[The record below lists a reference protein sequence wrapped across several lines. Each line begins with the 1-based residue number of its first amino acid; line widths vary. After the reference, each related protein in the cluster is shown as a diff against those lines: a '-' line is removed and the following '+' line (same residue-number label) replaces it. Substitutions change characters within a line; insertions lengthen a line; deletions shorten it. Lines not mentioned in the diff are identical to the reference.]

1 VFTILE
7 DIFFLP
13 IFNVLMFLYWLV
25 RDFGLSIILLTLLIR
40 ALMIPL
46 TMKQLRSQRR
56 MMDLQPQL
64 AALKEQYKG
73 DQQGFARAQMQ
84 LMKEN
89 NVSMF
94 GGCLPLL
101 IQLPFLY
108 GLFYALRS
116 GLGNGKPGEA
126 SNIAH
131 INSQI
136 YPFLKFTNLTMP
148 GGSHPLDTFI
158 HWFSWLPGNPAL
170 NLNIPDP
177 THVLPILAALFTFIT
192 VRMSM
197 GASQARQAAAQ
208 SGQSAD
214 PKAAAQ
220 QNAQMQTMSI
230 MTYITPLFTLFIGW
244 QYAAGLSLYWVVST
258 LFGGVQQY
266 IITGWG
272 GLFKGIPQ
280 LDAWAKRQDMA
291 REERRLAK
299 RRAQGTNQSNVVEG
313 TASAVRSSLPA
324 SARSGANNRL
334 PVPKSS
340 ATNGI
345 APTLKTPSGNSAG
358 SAGKEKAKEGDW
370 IDQAKAETQ
379 PAPPKRK
386 ERPRPFV
393 TLVTPQE
400 QAAPTAPAPENESD
414 HANGIGQA
422 DEARAANG
430 AKATNGA
437 ASKSTSGSL
446 SKGAALTN
454 SAKPG
459 TPQAKR
465 KAPPRSGTVPKPKGG
480 KK

>member
-1 VFTILE
+1 MLSILQA
-7 DIFFLP
+7 IFYYP

-94 GGCLPLL
+94 GGCLPLV

-108 GLFYALRS
+108 GLFYALRD
-116 GLGNGKPGEA
+116 GLKGAVGE
-126 SNIAH
+126 

-136 YPFLKFTNLTMP
+136 YPFLKFTSVTP
-148 GGSHPLDTFI
+148 AGGSHPLNPYLD
-158 HWFSWLPGNPAL
+158 WFAWLPGHPAL
-170 NLNIPDP
+170 NLNAPDP

-197 GASQARQAAAQ
+197 GARATQQAAQAGQ
-208 SGQSAD
+208 SGD
-214 PKAAAQ
+214 TKAAAQ

-272 GLFKGIPQ
+272 GLFKGIPR
-280 LDAWAKRQDMA
+280 LDAWAKQQDMA

-299 RRAQGTNQSNVVEG
+299 RRAQGNGMSNVVEG
-313 TASAVRSSLPA
+313 TASAVRSSLPG
-324 SARSGANNRL
+324 SSRSGASNSI
-334 PVPKSS
+334 PVPKNS

-345 APTLKTPSGNSAG
+345 APTLKRPNANGATS
-358 SAGKEKAKEGDW
+358 SAGKDKAKESDW
-370 IDQAKAETQ
+370 IEQAKAETQ
-379 PAPPKRK
+379 PSPPKRK

-400 QAAPTAPAPENESD
+400 QAAPTAPLSEGESD
-414 HANGIGQA
+414 HANGVGQA
-422 DEARAANG
+422 DEASVANG
-430 AKATNGA
+430 AAT
-437 ASKSTSGSL
+437 KSTSGSL
-446 SKGAALTN
+446 SKGTALTN
-454 SAKPG
+454 SAKTG

>member
-1 VFTILE
+1 MLLSILQ
-7 DIFFLP
+7 DIFYLP

-25 RDFGLSIILLTLLIR
+25 HDFALSIILLTLLVR
-40 ALMIPL
+40 AVMIPL

-56 MMDLQPQL
+56 MMDIQPQL

-116 GLGNGKPGEA
+116 GLGGSAEA
-126 SNIAH
+126 IRQNL
-131 INSQI
+131 
-136 YPFLKFTNLTMP
+136 YPFMYFTLNHGVP
-148 GGSHPLDTFI
+148 DTYLR
-158 HWFSWLPGNPAL
+158 WFAWLPGHPAL
-170 NLNIPDP
+170 NLNAPDP
-177 THVLPILAALFTFIT
+177 THVLPILAALFTFIS
-192 VRMSM
+192 VRMTM
-197 GASQARQAAAQ
+197 GANAARQQMAQ
-208 SGQSAD
+208 TGNSSD

-258 LFGGVQQY
+258 LFGMAQQY
-266 IITGWG
+266 VITGWG

-280 LDAWAKRQDMA
+280 LEAWGKRQDMA

-299 RRAQGTNQSNVVEG
+299 RRAQGNGLGNVVEG
-313 TASAVRSSLPA
+313 SAAAVRSSSSSSSRNSA
-324 SARSGANNRL
+324 SSRL
-334 PVPKSS
+334 PVPKNS

-345 APTLKTPSGNSAG
+345 TPTLKTPTANGAG
-358 SAGKEKAKEGDW
+358 SAGKENAKESDW
-370 IDQAKAETQ
+370 IEQAKAETL
-379 PAPPKRK
+379 PSSTKRK

-400 QAAPTAPAPENESD
+400 KASPTTPLPDGASD
-414 HANGIGQA
+414 NTNGIDQTN
-422 DEARAANG
+422 EASVAHGN
-430 AKATNGA
+430 KATNSA
-437 ASKSTSGSL
+437 ATKSISGSL
-446 SKGAALTN
+446 SKGTALTN
-454 SAKPG
+454 SAKAG
-459 TPQAKR
+459 TPPAKR
-465 KAPPRSGTVPKPKGG
+465 KVPPRSGTLPKPKGG

>member
-1 VFTILE
+1 MLSILQA
-7 DIFFLP
+7 IFYYP

-56 MMDLQPQL
+56 MMDLQPQF

-108 GLFYALRS
+108 GLFYALRD
-116 GLGNGKPGEA
+116 GLKGSVAE
-126 SNIAH
+126 

-136 YPFLKFTNLTMP
+136 YPFLKFTSVTP
-148 GGSHPLDTFI
+148 AGGSHPLNPYLD
-158 HWFSWLPGNPAL
+158 WFTWLPGHPAL
-170 NLNIPDP
+170 NLNAPDP

-197 GASQARQAAAQ
+197 GARSAQQAAQAGQ
-208 SGQSAD
+208 SGD
-214 PKAAAQ
+214 TKAAAQ

-272 GLFKGIPQ
+272 GLFKGIPR
-280 LDAWAKRQDMA
+280 LDAWAKQQDMA

-299 RRAQGTNQSNVVEG
+299 RRAQDNGMSNVVEG
-313 TASAVRSSLPA
+313 TASAVRSSLPGGARNGA
-324 SARSGANNRL
+324 SNSIPIPKNSG
-334 PVPKSS
+334 
-340 ATNGI
+340 TNGI
-345 APTLKTPSGNSAG
+345 APTLKKPSANGAAS
-358 SAGKEKAKEGDW
+358 SAGKDKAKEGDW
-370 IDQAKAETQ
+370 IEQAKAETQ
-379 PAPPKRK
+379 PSPPKRK

-400 QAAPTAPAPENESD
+400 KAAPTAPLPESESD
-414 HANGIGQA
+414 NANGSGQS
-422 DEARAANG
+422 DEASVANG
-430 AKATNGA
+430 AAT
-437 ASKSTSGSL
+437 KSTSGSL
-446 SKGAALTN
+446 SKGNALTN

>member
-1 VFTILE
+1 MISILQA
-7 DIFFLP
+7 IFYYP

-25 RDFGLSIILLTLLIR
+25 HDFGLSIILLTLLVR
-40 ALMIPL
+40 AAMIPL

-56 MMDLQPQL
+56 MMDIQPQL

-73 DQQGFARAQMQ
+73 DQQGFAKAQMQ

-94 GGCLPLL
+94 GGCLPLV

-108 GLFYALRS
+108 GLFYALKD
-116 GLGNGKPGEA
+116 GLTGSVAK
-126 SNIAH
+126 
-131 INSQI
+131 INEQI
-136 YPFLKFTNLTMP
+136 YPFLKFTSVTP
-148 GGSHPLDTFI
+148 AGGSHPLNPYLD
-158 HWFSWLPGNPAL
+158 WFAWLPGHPAL
-170 NLNIPDP
+170 NLNAPDP

-197 GASQARQAAAQ
+197 GARSAQQAAQAGQ
-208 SGQSAD
+208 SGGTKTAT
-214 PKAAAQ
+214 Q

-280 LDAWAKRQDMA
+280 LDAWAKQQDMA

-299 RRAQGTNQSNVVEG
+299 RRAQGNSLNNVVEG
-313 TASAVRSSLPA
+313 TASAVRSSLPGGARNGA
-324 SARSGANNRL
+324 SNSI
-334 PVPKSS
+334 PIPKNS

-345 APTLKTPSGNSAG
+345 APTLKRPNANGATSN
-358 SAGKEKAKEGDW
+358 AGKDKAKESDW
-370 IDQAKAETQ
+370 IEQAKAETQ
-379 PAPPKRK
+379 SSPPKRK

-400 QAAPTAPAPENESD
+400 KATPTAPAPEGEQD
-414 HANGIGQA
+414 YVNGVGQT
-422 DEARAANG
+422 DEASAANG
-430 AKATNGA
+430 NKATNGDA
-437 ASKSTSGSL
+437 TRSTSGSL
-446 SKGAALTN
+446 SKGTALTN
-454 SAKPG
+454 SAKTG